1 MRAGPRNAAGAGR
14 AYRSFVRIRTSFPG
28 VNAEV
33 DEERLIVVT
42 RAQMRGP
49 GSGVEVNAVSSGLWT
64 IRDGKGRSFKLYQ
77 SKADALEAAGLRGVG
92 DRSFGRKRRL
102 ALKAAL
108 SVSREILRGR
118 CRAGSGLALGR
129 RQWDP
134 PLGLRPAIEEE
145 TDGSR

>member
-1 MRAGPRNAAGAGR
+1 
-14 AYRSFVRIRTSFPG
+14 
-28 VNAEV
+28 
-33 DEERLIVVT
+33 VT
-42 RAQMRGP
+42 RARMRGP

-118 CRAGSGLALGR
+118 CRARSGPCA
-129 RQWDP
+129 
-134 PLGLRPAIEEE
+134 RPKAVGPSARTE
-145 TDGSR
+145 TSDRGGN